1 MQEQTILV
9 LSTTDWDAP
18 QFGSRQQIALQLVR
32 RGHRVLFVEIP
43 RALHSFISDPE
54 GTRRAIGR
62 MGRVRSESDGL
73 LVYTPPPM
81 LPVYYN
87 PAVNVLNQRLL
98 LGYLRRTLKRLEWHV
113 DVFWTYW
120 PNTGY
125 LVHRLGER
133 VAVYHCIDDFA
144 AAGYPLTPAGAIARM
159 DADQCRKVD
168 IVLTRTVGLA
178 EAKRRF
184 NDNIHLVPGGVDVE
198 HFAPERVT
206 VLPSNIAALS
216 VPRVGLVG
224 TIDDRFD
231 VPLLVHC
238 AESLPQVSFVFVGP
252 ISRHRVHVEALN
264 RLPNVHF
271 LPPCPHSMVPA
282 FVAAFDVCLIPYC
295 VNAYTRA
302 LSPIKLHECLA
313 MGRPV
318 VSTDLPYVRQEA
330 DHIRIARSADEFVAA
345 VTDAIV
351 HPPTLEESTRWRA
364 AANDK
369 SWSRQVDEIERYLAA
384 QIEMVQ

>member
-1 MQEQTILV
+1 M

-18 QFGSRQQIALQLVR
+18 QFGSRQQIARQLVR
-32 RGHRVLFVEIP
+32 RGHRVLYVEVP

-62 MGRVRSESDGL
+62 MGRVRSESYGL
-73 LVYTPPPM
+73 LVYTPPPV

-98 LGYLRRTLKRLEWHV
+98 LGYLRRMLKRLEWHV
-113 DVFWTYW
+113 DVLWTYW

-133 VAVYHCIDDFA
+133 AAVYHCIDDFA

-168 IVLTRTVGLA
+168 IVLTRTVGLT
-178 EAKRRF
+178 EAKLRF
-184 NDNIHLVPGGVDVE
+184 NDNTHLLPGGVDVE
-198 HFAPERVT
+198 HFSPESIT
-206 VLPSNIAALS
+206 MLPPNIAALS
-216 VPRVGLVG
+216 VP
-224 TIDDRFD
+224 
-231 VPLLVHC
+231 LLVHC
-238 AESLPQVSFVFVGP
+238 AKSLPQASFVFVGP
-252 ISRHRVHVEALN
+252 ISRHRVRVEALE

-271 LPPCPHSMVPA
+271 LPSCPHSMVPA

-295 VNAYTRA
+295 INKYTWA
-302 LSPIKLHECLA
+302 LSPIKLYECLA

-318 VSTDLPYVRQEA
+318 VSTDLPYVRREA
-330 DHIRIARSADEFVAA
+330 DHIRIARSADEFVS
-345 VTDAIV
+345 DIEGAIA
-351 HPPTLEESTRWRA
+351 HPPMPEEYTRWRA
-364 AANDK
+364 AAK
-369 SWSRQVDEIERYLAA
+369 EQSWSKQVDKIERFLAA
-384 QIEMVQ
+384 QIGMVP